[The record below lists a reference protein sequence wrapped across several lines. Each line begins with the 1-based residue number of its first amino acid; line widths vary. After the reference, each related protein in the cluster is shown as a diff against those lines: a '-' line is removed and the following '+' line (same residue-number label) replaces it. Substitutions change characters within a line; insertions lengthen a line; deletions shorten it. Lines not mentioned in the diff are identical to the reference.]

1 MRKVFTQLMSKRVS
15 SEVFYVIEKET
26 NRKEIYG
33 KEKLHFS
40 PCIGREKSD
49 ILPKD
54 LGRVEL
60 MLFSSKYALLDEL

>member
-1 MRKVFTQLMSKRVS
+1 MSKRIS
-15 SEVFYVIEKET
+15 GEVFYVIEKET
-26 NRKEIYG
+26 NRKEIYS
-33 KEKLHFS
+33 KAKLCFS
-40 PCIGREKSD
+40 LHRGREKSD

>member
-1 MRKVFTQLMSKRVS
+1 M
-15 SEVFYVIEKET
+15 FYVIEKET
-26 NRKEIYG
+26 NRKEIYS
-33 KEKLHFS
+33 KEKLCFS
-40 PCIGREKSD
+40 PCIGGEKSD

>member
-1 MRKVFTQLMSKRVS
+1 MSKRIS
-15 SEVFYVIEKET
+15 GEVFYVIEKET
-26 NRKEIYG
+26 NRKEIYS
-33 KEKLHFS
+33 KAKLCFS

>member
-1 MRKVFTQLMSKRVS
+1 M
-15 SEVFYVIEKET
+15 FYVIEKET
-26 NRKEIYG
+26 NRKEIYS